1 MSTSYD
7 DCQDIAKERDREDR
21 EYEIRQRALGPIG
34 QRPSEPG
41 HRKPLRQ
48 LVRDRVIAT
57 VAELRDNAELATG
70 YGTTHYAPG
79 DPVGEDHFVDGPCWV
94 THVDLM
100 SELDDLL
107 DDMNTIEK
115 EGW

>member
-57 VAELRDNAELATG
+57 AQELLDNAELCEG
-70 YGTTHYAPG
+70 YTQ
-79 DPVGEDHFVDGPCWV
+79 ERSDHISTEEVYISESGWYV
-94 THVDLM
+94 ARELM
-100 SELDDLL
+100 TELEELL